1 MGKLSV
7 SINGRDYEFSCED
20 GQEEHLG
27 EMAEVVNKRVKEVA
41 SAVGQVGEPRLLVMT
56 ALLLADELSD
66 AYAELERRQQA
77 GVGGSEATLAK
88 LAHRLERLASR
99 MARA

>member
-1 MGKLSV
+1 MAKV
-7 SINGRDYEFSCED
+7 TVAINGRDYEFTCED
-20 GQEEHLG
+20 GQEAHLG
-27 EMAEVVNKRVKEVA
+27 EMAEVVNRRLKEVS

-66 AYAELERRQQA
+66 AYAELERRPQHTDA
-77 GVGGSEATLAK
+77 ESEAALAR

>member
-1 MGKLSV
+1 MAKLSV
-7 SINGRDYEFSCED
+7 TINGRDYEFSCED
-20 GQEEHLG
+20 GQEGHLG
-27 EMAEVVNKRVKEVA
+27 EMAEVVDRRVQEVA
-41 SAVGQVGEPRLLVMT
+41 SAVGQIGEPRLLVMT

-66 AYAELERRQQA
+66 AYAELERRPPGPA
-77 GVGGSEATLAK
+77 DSEAALAK

>member
-1 MGKLSV
+1 MAKLSV
-7 SINGRDYEFSCED
+7 SINGREYEFSVED
-20 GQEEHLG
+20 GQESHLSQ
-27 EMAEVVNKRVKEVA
+27 MAELVDRRLKDVA
-41 SAVGQVGEPRLLVMT
+41 SAVGQIGEPRLLVMT

-66 AYAELERRQQA
+66 AYAELERRPP
-77 GVGGSEATLAK
+77 SEADSEAALAQ

>member
-1 MGKLSV
+1 MAKV
-7 SINGRDYEFSCED
+7 TVAINGRDYEFSCED
-20 GQEEHLG
+20 GQESHLT
-27 EMAEVVNKRVKEVA
+27 EMAEVVNRRVMDVA
-41 SAVGQVGEPRLLVMT
+41 SSVGQVGEPRLLVMT

-66 AYAELERRQQA
+66 AYAELERRQQDA
-77 GVGGSEATLAK
+77 GAENEAVLAR

>member
-20 GQEEHLG
+20 GQEDHLG
-27 EMAEVVNKRVKEVA
+27 EMAEVVNRRVQEVA
-41 SAVGQVGEPRLLVMT
+41 SAVGQIGEPRLLVMT

-66 AYAELERRQQA
+66 AYAELERRQQSGPA
-77 GVGGSEATLAK
+77 HSEAALAK

>member
-1 MGKLSV
+1 MAKV
-7 SINGRDYEFSCED
+7 TVAINGRDYEFTCED
-20 GQEEHLG
+20 GQEGHLS
-27 EMAEVVNKRVKEVA
+27 EMAEVVNRRVKEVA

-66 AYAELERRQQA
+66 AYAEVERRQQSA
-77 GVGGSEATLAK
+77 DADSEAALAR